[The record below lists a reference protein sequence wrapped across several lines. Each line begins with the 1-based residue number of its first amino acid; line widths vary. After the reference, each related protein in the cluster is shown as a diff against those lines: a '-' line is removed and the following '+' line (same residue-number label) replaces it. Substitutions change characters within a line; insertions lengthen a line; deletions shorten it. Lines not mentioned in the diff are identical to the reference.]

1 MKNLLKIFIT
11 VIFSMSINTIS
22 MERTHQD
29 IEIDL
34 SNLPKDIWREIVKHG
49 VNKNAQTEKEIF
61 QMMDSLRATSK
72 TTKAAVDNLVKTR
85 GFKKNNPNYSYV
97 DLKNDAMQDILIERA
112 KKVVPLRTLGD
123 LAKPN
128 RDNFKKYKDEILNKA
143 IKAEAINWSRY
154 RLTID
159 PKFQEMLNFKLKKI
173 SERYNF
179 NSQELEIILKMGAN
193 PNIAGISGEYIIFEL
208 ASNTMNGINKSPQIL
223 ELLLKYKADPNVL
236 PSPERN
242 ETLIHR
248 IILAIENNK
257 DAEWALEKINILL
270 NYVEIKKEDLKIA
283 QYKLKNLKDDY
294 SRSKLSQIIKIL
306 EKDLN
311 QKEKLIR
318 TII

>member
-1 MKNLLKIFIT
+1 
-11 VIFSMSINTIS
+11 

-128 RDNFKKYKDEILNKA
+128 RDNFKKYKDEILNQA

-159 PKFQEMLNFKLKKI
+159 PNFQQKLDQKLLDTTDEKDF
-173 SERYNF
+173 ET
-179 NSQELEIILKMGAN
+179 LLKMGAN
-193 PNIAGISGEYIIFEL
+193 PNSRYQEDMPILFMILS
-208 ASNTMNGINKSPQIL
+208 KSERSPL
-223 ELLLKYKADPNVL
+223 LVELLLKYGANKNVL
-236 PSPERN
+236 IYDKNIIRWIISEVLEIKHPVENIKILLKHGIKVTPYDLNYARNELAYLIRRHNAAPKNSPEK
-242 ETLIHR
+242 
-248 IILAIENNK
+248 IEL
-257 DAEWALEKINILL
+257 D
-270 NYVEIKKEDLKIA
+270 
-283 QYKLKNLKDDY
+283 KNLKQV
-294 SRSKLSQIIKIL
+294 LSIIFTL
-306 EKDLN
+306 ENHLKNTDAY
-311 QKEKLIR
+311 
-318 TII
+318 